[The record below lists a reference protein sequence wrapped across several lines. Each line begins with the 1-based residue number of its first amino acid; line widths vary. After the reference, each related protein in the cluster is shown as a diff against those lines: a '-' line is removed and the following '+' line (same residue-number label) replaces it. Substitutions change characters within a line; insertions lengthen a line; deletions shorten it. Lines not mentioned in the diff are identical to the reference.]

1 MQATNLIEEF
11 NRVLATKDGCVVNIV
26 NDKLTLAV
34 FSLLQE
40 NLSKVKEINFI
51 LRDSRYI
58 PQSQEISH
66 EFEININDALF
77 NSYDIVEKN
86 TLTHFD
92 KAKSMYDFIKEH
104 INIKRTTSSCQI
116 KGNVL
121 LVDNDFMIQG
131 SSSLELSNKVKK
143 SKVSDFN
150 FDSIISSNMDK
161 NQIEKANS
169 TFSAIWN
176 SPDYTQDYK
185 EEVLK
190 SLEYI
195 YKEHSPEFLYYYT
208 LNDLFSEQLDYG
220 VERFERDNMRF
231 KNTNIWNML
240 YDFQKDA
247 VLSAIQKI
255 HKYNGC
261 IIADSVGLGKTF
273 EALAVIKY
281 FELRQDNVLVLTP
294 AKLYDNWNSF
304 KGAYKDSFL
313 EENFNYK
320 IMFHTDLSREKGE
333 SKSGYDLSRFDWS
346 KYDLVVIDES
356 HNFRN
361 RVEKEEGL
369 TRYQKLMQSVI
380 KESKNT
386 KVLLLSATPVNNGF
400 KDLRNQLSI
409 ITADRPYALREY
421 GIDNIDQVLVDSQKA
436 INQWFESPT
445 KTKEQLYD
453 ILPTNFYKLLEMM
466 TIARSRKHITTYYGS
481 NDVGTFP
488 EKLKPDT
495 YTPHIDVDKSLLNFK
510 ETNMKLEELILAVY
524 MPMSYI
530 DPKFKQYYHEK
541 FKTTFGG
548 KDVFFHEDREFMTAK
563 MHRFNLFKRLDSSVK
578 AFAETLRR
586 LLEKIDSYITDIEK
600 GEFNPDSEYEISEGD
615 TCLDYKYEIK
625 VEHLKKDEF
634 LRDLYFDKERIEEIY
649 EEAKTILEEDRDNKL
664 KTLREFLHYKIEKM
678 PYNDGNKKVLIFTA
692 FADTSNYLFESLT
705 EEFKKNNISLA
716 MVSGSD
722 TPRCNFNPD
731 KTKLDFNRVLSR
743 FSPKS
748 KLKTELPSEEQIDI
762 LIGTDC
768 ISEGQNLQDCDCV
781 INYDI
786 QWNPVSLIQR
796 FGRIDRIGS
805 KNTKIKMINF
815 FPDMDLNEYLALEK
829 RVKQKLNT
837 ANIAGAGGDNYLSPE
852 MNDLNIRKEQLE
864 RLQNEVIELEDVDD
878 NISLTDFNLNEYLF
892 ELSGYIKDNPE
903 IQKTPHGIYSVTSG
917 EHKGVIFCFKH
928 QNIDVKPKNESS
940 LYPYYLI
947 YIGDNGEVLI
957 GNNQARDLLK
967 QFRQLCYKKSEV
979 EETLF
984 NDFYK
989 LTKNA
994 KDMHFYSELLTKAV
1008 NSIQG
1013 KESEKANQTIFSF
1026 EGFDNPFADETQ
1038 DDFELVSFLVLR

>member
-1 MQATNLIEEF
+1 MEVTNLIEEF
-11 NRVLATKDGCVVNIV
+11 NKVLATKTGCTVNIV
-26 NDKLTLAV
+26 NDKLTLSV

-40 NLSKVKEINFI
+40 NLSKVKEINFV
-51 LRDSRYI
+51 LRNSVYI
-58 PQSQEISH
+58 PKNKEISQE
-66 EFEININDALF
+66 FEMNINDAIF
-77 NSYDIVEKN
+77 NSYDITEKN
-86 TLTHFD
+86 TLKHFD
-92 KAKSMYDFIKEH
+92 KAKAMYDFIKEH
-104 INIKRTTSSCQI
+104 INIKRTTDNCQI

-121 LVDNDFMIQG
+121 LIDNDFMIQG
-131 SSSLELSNKVKK
+131 SSSLELSNKINK
-143 SKVSDFN
+143 SKVNDFN

-161 NQIEKANS
+161 DQIKRADS

-176 SPDYTQDYK
+176 SPEYTQNYK

-220 VERFERDNMRF
+220 IERFELDNMKF

-304 KGAYKDSFL
+304 KGAYKDNFL

-320 IMFHTDLSREKGE
+320 IMFHTDLSRENGE

-369 TRYQKLMQSVI
+369 TRYQKLMQNVI

-409 ITADRPYALREY
+409 ITADRPYVLREY

-436 INQWFESPT
+436 INQWFESPA

-453 ILPTNFYKLLEMM
+453 ILPKNFYKLLEMM

-495 YTPHIDVDKSLLNFK
+495 YTPHIDVEKSLLNFK

-530 DPKFKQYYHEK
+530 DPKFKPYYREK
-541 FKTTFGG
+541 FKTTVGG

-563 MHRFNLFKRLDSSVK
+563 MHRFNLFKRLDSSVY

-586 LLEKIDSYITDIEK
+586 LKEKIDSYISDIGK
-600 GEFNPDSEYEISEGD
+600 DEFNPNSEYEISEGD
-615 TCLDYKYEIK
+615 TCLNYKYKIK
-625 VEHLKKDEF
+625 VEHLKTNEF

-649 EEAKTILEEDRDNKL
+649 EEAKAVLDNNRDNKL
-664 KTLREFLHYKIEKM
+664 KTLREFLHDKVEKT
-678 PYNDGNKKVLIFTA
+678 PYNAGNKKVLIFTA
-692 FADTSNYLFESLT
+692 FADTSNYLYDSLKTEFER
-705 EEFKKNNISLA
+705 LA

-722 TPRCNFNPD
+722 APKCNFKIND
-731 KTKLDFNRVLSR
+731 TKLDYNRVLSR

-748 KLKTELPSEEQIDI
+748 KLKTELPSEEQINI

-805 KNTKIKMINF
+805 TNTKIKMINF

-852 MNDLNIRKEQLE
+852 INDLNIRKEQLE
-864 RLQNEVIELEDVDD
+864 RLQNEVIELEDMDD

-892 ELSGYIKDNPE
+892 ELSGYIKQNPE
-903 IQKTPHGIYSVTSG
+903 IQKTPHGIYSVTGG
-917 EHKGVIFCFKH
+917 ERKGVIFCFKH
-928 QNIDVKPKNESS
+928 RNTEAKPKNESS

-947 YIGDNGEVLI
+947 YTGDNGEILI
-957 GNNQARDLLK
+957 SNNQPRDLLK
-967 QFRQLCYKKSEV
+967 HFRQLCYKKSEV
-979 EETLF
+979 EKLLF
-984 NDFYK
+984 KEFYEI
-989 LTKNA
+989 TNNT
-994 KDMHFYSELLTKAV
+994 KDMHIYSELLTKAV

-1013 KESEKANQTIFSF
+1013 TEAEKAKQTIFSF
-1026 EGFDNPFADETQ
+1026 EGFDNPFANETQ
-1038 DDFELVSFLVLR
+1038 DDFELISFLVLR